1 MLWNI
6 GVDGADMMREAPG
19 SDFSQSIGGI
29 SRCQG
34 NETRVRSDGDNLKQS
49 RDHRA
54 RNSPQAAPLE
64 LAALLQNNEQRTNPM
79 RLPRVG
85 IAGAVAGVWLAA
97 SALVFAGA
105 PGQARQRHPNPPRES
120 APASRPA
127 RQAPSGQH
135 AVPRARAPQPARPQA
150 APPARADAPAE
161 TRQRHPDD
169 SSIGQA
175 VRRTEPIRRSHGTRI
190 YVPGYYYPYAFTGLG
205 LGYYYYDPFWRGY
218 YGGPYGPYGY
228 DGYYSGYSGYAYAP
242 SYDQDEGE
250 AAVHLKVKPR
260 DASVFVDGYFTG
272 TVDSYDGIFQ
282 KLHLQSGP
290 HRIEVRKPGFEPLS
304 FDVNLEPGQTI
315 TYEGDLQEIR

>member
-1 MLWNI
+1 
-6 GVDGADMMREAPG
+6 
-19 SDFSQSIGGI
+19 
-29 SRCQG
+29 
-34 NETRVRSDGDNLKQS
+34 
-49 RDHRA
+49 
-54 RNSPQAAPLE
+54 
-64 LAALLQNNEQRTNPM
+64 
-79 RLPRVG
+79 
-85 IAGAVAGVWLAA
+85 VWLAA
-97 SALVFAGA
+97 SALAFAGA
-105 PGQARQRHPNPPRES
+105 PGQARQRHPTQDS

-127 RQAPSGQH
+127 PSGQR

-161 TRQRHPDD
+161 TRPRHPDN
-169 SSIGQA
+169 SSVGHA
-175 VRRTEPIRRSHGTRI
+175 VRRTEPIRRSHGTHV

-218 YGGPYGPYGY
+218 YGGPYGY
-228 DGYYSGYSGYAYAP
+228 DGYYSGYAYAP

-315 TYEGDLQEIR
+315 TYEGELQEIR